1 MKEQFKTFLSQLSET
16 NATLDY
22 FVDFQKVIGNV
33 RKIAL
38 KLNQLNYLI
47 GKDNLEEAINELY
60 EENPKVFEVLDIL
73 IAVRKDKGTKTF
85 DNNGEIVLLD
95 SYFTSPKKV
104 FEYICETR
112 LAEVFKNKEITNLV
126 DYVFGIEV
134 GLDTNARKNRGGDN
148 MSKAV
153 SLLFDREEVYY
164 KKEVNS
170 TLFLD
175 IESLGVDVKRFD
187 FVIKTKKKTY
197 LIETNFYN
205 TGGSKLNEVAR
216 AYSEVAPKINQYENY
231 EFVWITDGQ
240 GWLSAKNKL
249 EESYNT
255 IPSVYNLTTLSK
267 FVEKVKKEEITLVF
281 IKEMLKFKIEL

>member
-1 MKEQFKTFLSQLSET
+1 MKEQFKIFLSQLSET

-22 FVDFQKVIGNV
+22 FTDFEKVIRNV
-33 RKIAL
+33 SKIAI

-47 GKDNLEEAINELY
+47 GKEDLEKAINDLY

-104 FEYICETR
+104 FEYICETG
-112 LAEVFKNKEITNLV
+112 LAEVFKHKEITNLV

-249 EESYNT
+249 EEAYNT

-267 FVEKVKKEEITLVF
+267 FVEKVKKEEI
-281 IKEMLKFKIEL
+281 IKF

>member
-22 FVDFQKVIGNV
+22 FVDFEKVKGNV

-47 GKDNLEEAINELY
+47 GKDNLEEAINDLY

-73 IAVRKDKGTKTF
+73 IAVRNKSAKTL
-85 DNNGEIVLLD
+85 DNTGKITLLE
-95 SYFTSPKKV
+95 SYFTSPKGV
-104 FEYICETR
+104 LEYICETG
-112 LAEVFKNKEITNLV
+112 LAEVFKNKEISNLV

-153 SLLFDREEVYY
+153 SLLFDREEIYY

-249 EESYNT
+249 EEAYNT
-255 IPSVYNLTTLSK
+255 IPSVYNLTTLSE
-267 FVEKVKKEEITLVF
+267 FVEKVKKEEIED
-281 IKEMLKFKIEL
+281 K

>member
-1 MKEQFKTFLSQLSET
+1 MSEQFKHFLSQFSET

-22 FVDFQKVIGNV
+22 FTDFKKIKSNV
-33 RKIAL
+33 NKISI

-47 GKDNLEEAINELY
+47 GKENLKEAINELY

-73 IAVRKDKGTKTF
+73 IAIRKNKHAKTF
-85 DNNGEIVLLD
+85 NNKGEIVMLD
-95 SYFTSPKKV
+95 SYFRSPESIC
-104 FEYICETR
+104 EYIEETGLGEIFR
-112 LAEVFKNKEITNLV
+112 NKDVKNLV

-134 GLDTNARKNRGGDN
+134 GLDTNARKNRGGEN

-153 SLLFDREEVYY
+153 SKFFDRAGIYY
-164 KKEVNS
+164 RKEVKS
-170 TLFLD
+170 TEFEE
-175 IESLGVDVKRFD
+175 IESLGADVKQFD
-187 FVIKTKKKTY
+187 FVIRTKKKIY

-216 AYSEVAPKINQYENY
+216 AYSDVAPKIKQYSNF

-249 EESYNT
+249 EEAYNT
-255 IPSVYNLTTLSK
+255 IPSMYNLTTLSS
-267 FVEKVKKEEITLVF
+267 FIEKVKTENVLDKW
-281 IKEMLKFKIEL
+281 

>member
-267 FVEKVKKEEITLVF
+267 FVEKVKKEEI
-281 IKEMLKFKIEL
+281 IKF

>member
-22 FVDFQKVIGNV
+22 FVDFEKVKGNV

-47 GKDNLEEAINELY
+47 GKDNLEEAINDLY

-73 IAVRKDKGTKTF
+73 IAVRNKSAKTL
-85 DNNGEIVLLD
+85 DNTGKITLLK
-95 SYFTSPKKV
+95 SYFTSPKGV
-104 FEYICETR
+104 LEYICETG
-112 LAEVFKNKEITNLV
+112 LAEVFKNKEISNLV

-153 SLLFDREEVYY
+153 SLLFDREEIYY

-249 EESYNT
+249 EEAYNI
-255 IPSVYNLTTLSK
+255 IPSVYNLTTLSE
-267 FVEKVKKEEITLVF
+267 FVERVKKEEIEN
-281 IKEMLKFKIEL
+281 KW

>member
-1 MKEQFKTFLSQLSET
+1 MKEQFKTFLLQLSET

-22 FVDFQKVIGNV
+22 FVDFKKVKGNV

-47 GKDNLEEAINELY
+47 GKDNLEEAINDLY

-73 IAVRKDKGTKTF
+73 IAVRNKSAKAL
-85 DNNGEIVLLD
+85 DNTGKITLLK
-95 SYFTSPKKV
+95 SYFTSPKGV
-104 FEYICETR
+104 LEYICETG
-112 LAEVFKNKEITNLV
+112 LAEVFKNKEISNLV

-153 SLLFDREEVYY
+153 SLLFDREGIYY

-249 EESYNT
+249 EEAYNT
-255 IPSVYNLTTLSK
+255 IPSVYNLTTLSE
-267 FVEKVKKEEITLVF
+267 FVKKVKKEET
-281 IKEMLKFKIEL
+281 IKF

>member
-1 MKEQFKTFLSQLSET
+1 MKEQFKTFLLQLSET

-22 FVDFQKVIGNV
+22 FVDFKKVKGNV

-47 GKDNLEEAINELY
+47 GKDNLEEAINDLY

-73 IAVRKDKGTKTF
+73 IAVRNKSAKAL
-85 DNNGEIVLLD
+85 DNTGKITLLK
-95 SYFTSPKKV
+95 SYFTSPKGV
-104 FEYICETR
+104 LEYICETG
-112 LAEVFKNKEITNLV
+112 LAEVFKNKEISNLV

-134 GLDTNARKNRGGDN
+134 GLNTNARKNRGGDN

-153 SLLFDREEVYY
+153 SLLFDREEIYY

-249 EESYNT
+249 EEAYNT
-255 IPSVYNLTTLSK
+255 IPSVYNLTTLSE
-267 FVEKVKKEEITLVF
+267 FVKKVKKEEMEN
-281 IKEMLKFKIEL
+281 KW

>member
-22 FVDFQKVIGNV
+22 FVDFEKVKGNV

-47 GKDNLEEAINELY
+47 GKDNLEEAINDLY

-73 IAVRKDKGTKTF
+73 IAVRNKNAKTL
-85 DNNGEIVLLD
+85 DNTGKITLLE
-95 SYFTSPKKV
+95 SYFTSPKGV
-104 FEYICETR
+104 LEYICETG
-112 LAEVFKNKEITNLV
+112 LAEVFKNKEISNLV

-134 GLDTNARKNRGGDN
+134 GLDTNTRKNRGGDN

-153 SLLFDREEVYY
+153 SLLFDREEIYY

-249 EESYNT
+249 EEAYNT
-255 IPSVYNLTTLSK
+255 IPSVYNLTTLSEFAK
-267 FVEKVKKEEITLVF
+267 KVKKEEIED
-281 IKEMLKFKIEL
+281 K

>member
-22 FVDFQKVIGNV
+22 FVDFEKVKGNV

-47 GKDNLEEAINELY
+47 GKDNLEEAINDLY

-73 IAVRKDKGTKTF
+73 IAVRNKSAKAL
-85 DNNGEIVLLD
+85 DNTGMITLLE
-95 SYFTSPKKV
+95 SYFTSPKGV
-104 FEYICETR
+104 LEYICETG
-112 LAEVFKNKEITNLV
+112 LAEVFKNKEISNLV

-153 SLLFDREEVYY
+153 SLLFDREEIYY

-249 EESYNT
+249 EEAYNT
-255 IPSVYNLTTLSK
+255 IPSVYNLTTLSE
-267 FVEKVKKEEITLVF
+267 FVKKVKKEEMEN
-281 IKEMLKFKIEL
+281 KW

>member
-1 MKEQFKTFLSQLSET
+1 MKERFKTFLSQLSET

-22 FVDFQKVIGNV
+22 FVDFRKVTGNV
-33 RKIAL
+33 NKIAI

-47 GKDNLEEAINELY
+47 GKDNIEEAINELY

-73 IAVRKDKGTKTF
+73 IAVRNKRTKTLN
-85 DNNGEIVLLD
+85 NNGEIVSLE
-95 SYFTSPKKV
+95 SYFSSPKGIL
-104 FEYICETR
+104 EYIRKTG

-153 SLLFDREEVYY
+153 SLLFDREGIYY

-249 EESYNT
+249 EEAYNA
-255 IPSVYNLTTLSK
+255 IPSVYNLTTLNE
-267 FVEKVKKEEITLVF
+267 FIEKVKKEES
-281 IKEMLKFKIEL
+281 IKF

>member
-1 MKEQFKTFLSQLSET
+1 MKEQFKIFLSQLSET

-22 FVDFQKVIGNV
+22 FVDFKKVKGNV

-47 GKDNLEEAINELY
+47 GKDNLEEAINDLY
-60 EENPKVFEVLDIL
+60 DENPKAFEVLDIL
-73 IAVRKDKGTKTF
+73 IAVRNKNAKTL
-85 DNNGEIVLLD
+85 NNTGKIALLE
-95 SYFTSPKKV
+95 SYFTSPKSV
-104 FEYICETR
+104 LEYICETG
-112 LAEVFKNKEITNLV
+112 LAEVFKNKEISNLV

-153 SLLFDREEVYY
+153 SLLFDKEGIYY
-164 KKEVNS
+164 KKEVSS

-187 FVIKTKKKTY
+187 FVIKTKRKTY

-216 AYSEVAPKINQYENY
+216 AYSEVAPKINQYKNY

-249 EESYNT
+249 EEAYNT

-267 FVEKVKKEEITLVF
+267 FVEKVKKEET
-281 IKEMLKFKIEL
+281 IKF

>member
-164 KKEVNS
+164 KKEENS

-175 IESLGVDVKRFD
+175 I
-187 FVIKTKKKTY
+187 
-197 LIETNFYN
+197 
-205 TGGSKLNEVAR
+205 
-216 AYSEVAPKINQYENY
+216 
-231 EFVWITDGQ
+231 
-240 GWLSAKNKL
+240 
-249 EESYNT
+249 
-255 IPSVYNLTTLSK
+255 
-267 FVEKVKKEEITLVF
+267 
-281 IKEMLKFKIEL
+281 

>member
-22 FVDFQKVIGNV
+22 FVDFEKVKGNV

-47 GKDNLEEAINELY
+47 RKDNLEEAINDLY

-73 IAVRKDKGTKTF
+73 IAVRNKSAKTL
-85 DNNGEIVLLD
+85 DNTGKITLLK
-95 SYFTSPKKV
+95 SYFTSPKGV
-104 FEYICETR
+104 LEYICETG
-112 LAEVFKNKEITNLV
+112 LAGVFKNKEISNLV

-153 SLLFDREEVYY
+153 SLIFDREEIYY

-187 FVIKTKKKTY
+187 FVLKTKKKTY

-240 GWLSAKNKL
+240 GWLKAKNKL
-249 EESYNT
+249 EEAYNI
-255 IPSVYNLTTLSK
+255 IPSVYNLTTLEE
-267 FVEKVKKEEITLVF
+267 FVEKVKKEET
-281 IKEMLKFKIEL
+281 IKF

>member
-22 FVDFQKVIGNV
+22 FVDFEKVKGNV

-47 GKDNLEEAINELY
+47 GKDNLEEAINDLY
-60 EENPKVFEVLDIL
+60 DENPKVFEVLDIL
-73 IAVRKDKGTKTF
+73 IAVRNKNAKTL
-85 DNNGEIVLLD
+85 DNTGKITLLE
-95 SYFTSPKKV
+95 SYFTSPKGIL
-104 FEYICETR
+104 EYICETG
-112 LAEVFKNKEITNLV
+112 LAEVFKNKEISNLV

-153 SLLFDREEVYY
+153 LLLFDREEIYY

-249 EESYNT
+249 EEAYNT
-255 IPSVYNLTTLSK
+255 ILSVYNLTTLRE
-267 FVEKVKKEEITLVF
+267 FVEKVKKEET
-281 IKEMLKFKIEL
+281 IKF

>member
-22 FVDFQKVIGNV
+22 FVDFEKVKGNV

-47 GKDNLEEAINELY
+47 GKDNLKEAINDLY
-60 EENPKVFEVLDIL
+60 DENPKVFEVLDIL
-73 IAVRKDKGTKTF
+73 IAVRNKNAKTF
-85 DNNGEIVLLD
+85 DNTGKITLLEN
-95 SYFTSPKKV
+95 YFTSPKGV
-104 FEYICETR
+104 LEYICETG
-112 LAEVFKNKEITNLV
+112 LAGVFKNKEISNLV

-148 MSKAV
+148 MSKAI
-153 SLLFDREEVYY
+153 SLLFDREGIYY

-187 FVIKTKKKTY
+187 FVIKTRKKTY

-249 EESYNT
+249 EEAYNT

-267 FVEKVKKEEITLVF
+267 FVEKVKKEEI
-281 IKEMLKFKIEL
+281 IKF

>member
-1 MKEQFKTFLSQLSET
+1 MKERFKTFLSQLSET

-22 FVDFQKVIGNV
+22 FVDFEKVKGNV

-47 GKDNLEEAINELY
+47 GKDNLEEAINDLY

-73 IAVRKDKGTKTF
+73 IAVRNKNAKTL
-85 DNNGEIVLLD
+85 DNTGKITLLA
-95 SYFTSPKKV
+95 SYFTSPKGV
-104 FEYICETR
+104 LEYIYETG
-112 LAEVFKNKEITNLV
+112 LAEVFKNKEISNLV

-153 SLLFDREEVYY
+153 SLLFDREGIYY

-249 EESYNT
+249 EEAYNT
-255 IPSVYNLTTLSK
+255 IPSVYNLTTLSE
-267 FVEKVKKEEITLVF
+267 FVERVKKEEIED
-281 IKEMLKFKIEL
+281 KW

>member
-22 FVDFQKVIGNV
+22 FVDFEKVIGNV

-47 GKDNLEEAINELY
+47 GKNNLEEAINDLY

-73 IAVRKDKGTKTF
+73 IAVRNKKTKTF
-85 DNNGEIVLLD
+85 NNNGKIVSLE
-95 SYFTSPKKV
+95 SYFTSPKSIL
-104 FEYICETR
+104 EYICETR

-249 EESYNT
+249 EEAYNI
-255 IPSVYNLTTLSK
+255 IPSVYNLTTLSE
-267 FVEKVKKEEITLVF
+267 FVEKVKKEET
-281 IKEMLKFKIEL
+281 IKF

>member
-22 FVDFQKVIGNV
+22 FVDFEKVIGNV

-47 GKDNLEEAINELY
+47 GKNNLEEAINDLY

-73 IAVRKDKGTKTF
+73 IAVRNKNTKTL
-85 DNNGEIVLLD
+85 DNRGKIVSLEN
-95 SYFTSPKKV
+95 YFTSPKSIL
-104 FEYICETR
+104 EYICETR

-197 LIETNFYN
+197 LIEANFYN

-249 EESYNT
+249 EEAYNI

-267 FVEKVKKEEITLVF
+267 FVEKVKKEEIED
-281 IKEMLKFKIEL
+281 KW

>member
-47 GKDNLEEAINELY
+47 GKDNLGEAINDLY

-73 IAVRKDKGTKTF
+73 IAVRNKNTKTL
-85 DNNGEIVLLD
+85 DNTGKIVSLEN
-95 SYFTSPKKV
+95 YFSSPKSIL
-104 FEYICETR
+104 EYICETR

-249 EESYNT
+249 EEAYNT

-267 FVEKVKKEEITLVF
+267 FVEKVKKEEI
-281 IKEMLKFKIEL
+281 IKF

>member
-22 FVDFQKVIGNV
+22 FVDFEKVKGNV

-47 GKDNLEEAINELY
+47 RKDNLEEAINDLY

-73 IAVRKDKGTKTF
+73 IAVRNKSAKTL
-85 DNNGEIVLLD
+85 DNTGKITLLK
-95 SYFTSPKKV
+95 SYFTSPKGV
-104 FEYICETR
+104 LEYICETG
-112 LAEVFKNKEITNLV
+112 LAGVFKNKEISNLV

-153 SLLFDREEVYY
+153 SLLFDREEIYY

-175 IESLGVDVKRFD
+175 IDSLGVDVKRFD
-187 FVIKTKKKTY
+187 FVIKTREKTY

-249 EESYNT
+249 EEAYNT
-255 IPSVYNLTTLSK
+255 ISIVYNLTTLSE
-267 FVEKVKKEEITLVF
+267 FVEKVKKEEIED
-281 IKEMLKFKIEL
+281 KW

>member
-22 FVDFQKVIGNV
+22 FVDFEKVKGNV

-47 GKDNLEEAINELY
+47 GKDNLEEAINDLY

-73 IAVRKDKGTKTF
+73 IAVRNKNAKTL
-85 DNNGEIVLLD
+85 DNTGKITLLK
-95 SYFTSPKKV
+95 SYFTSPKGV
-104 FEYICETR
+104 LEYICETG
-112 LAEVFKNKEITNLV
+112 LAEVFKNKEISNLV

-153 SLLFDREEVYY
+153 SLLFDREEIYY
-164 KKEVNS
+164 KKEVNN

-187 FVIKTKKKTY
+187 FVIKTRRKTY

-249 EESYNT
+249 EEAYNT
-255 IPSVYNLTTLSK
+255 IPSVYNLTTLSE
-267 FVEKVKKEEITLVF
+267 FVERVKKEEIVD
-281 IKEMLKFKIEL
+281 KW

>member
-1 MKEQFKTFLSQLSET
+1 MKEQFKIFLSQLSET

-73 IAVRKDKGTKTF
+73 IAVRNKNTKIL
-85 DNNGEIVLLD
+85 DNIGKIVSLEN
-95 SYFTSPKKV
+95 YFTSPKSIL
-104 FEYICETR
+104 EYICETR

-249 EESYNT
+249 EEAYNA
-255 IPSVYNLTTLSK
+255 IPSVYNLTTLNK
-267 FVEKVKKEEITLVF
+267 FIEKVKKEET
-281 IKEMLKFKIEL
+281 IKF